1 MKSLHVELGRHRLGG
16 TMQVY
21 YLMRG
26 LKARGEPA
34 VLVCP
39 RGSVLH
45 GMAEREGLPVRPVD
59 FGGDADLRFI
69 PRFMRILREERPD
82 IVHLHSRRGA
92 DTLGLVAARL
102 AGIGKVIV
110 SRRVDDPVKPGWL
123 TRLRY
128 VTLPDLV
135 ITVSKGIA
143 RVLEAAGVPASHIRQ
158 VYSAIDV
165 GTYQSSLGQ
174 VQARARLGLPE
185 AVPVLVVIAQLIPR
199 KGHRFL
205 LQALPEILVRHPH
218 TRVLFAGEGESEAE
232 LKAQVQDM
240 GLAACVQFLGYR
252 DDIGDVLRACD
263 VLVHPATMEGFANVA
278 MQAMAAGLPVVS
290 SAVGGMPESVR
301 DGVTGLLVPPQDP
314 AALAAAIVKLLD
326 DASLRERLGRQG
338 REIVQRE
345 FTTDVMVEGNLAVY
359 RALLGSAAP
368 GAAAHG
374 GR

>member
-1 MKSLHVELGRHRLGG
+1 MKSLHVEMGRHRLGG

-39 RGSVLH
+39 KGSVLH
-45 GMAEREGLPVRPVD
+45 EMAVRDGLAVRPVE

-69 PRFMRILREERPD
+69 SRFMRILREERPD

-128 VTLPDLV
+128 VKLPDLV

-143 RVLEAAGVPASHIRQ
+143 RVLEAAGVPPGQIRQ

-165 GTYQSSLGQ
+165 RAYQSSLDGA
-174 VQARARLGLPE
+174 QARMRLGLP
-185 AVPVLVVIAQLIPR
+185 AGAPVLVVIAQLIPR

-205 LQALPEILVRHPH
+205 LQALPSILAKHPD

-232 LKAQVQDM
+232 LRAQVQAT
-240 GLAACVQFLGYR
+240 GLESCVQFLGYR
-252 DDIGDVLRACD
+252 NDIGDILRACD
-263 VLVHPATMEGFANVA
+263 LLVHPATMEGFANVA
-278 MQAMAAGLPVVS
+278 MQAMAAGIPVVS

-314 AALAAAIVKLLD
+314 AALAEAVIKLLD
-326 DASLRERLGRQG
+326 DPGLRERLGRQG
-338 REIVQRE
+338 REIVERE

-359 RALLGSAAP
+359 RGLLD
-368 GAAAHG
+368 
-374 GR
+374 GRH

>member
-1 MKSLHVELGRHRLGG
+1 MKTLHVEMGRHRLGG

-21 YLMRG
+21 YLVRG
-26 LKARGEPA
+26 LKARGEPT

-45 GMAEREGLPVRPVD
+45 QMAEREGLPVRPVD
-59 FGGDADLRFI
+59 FGGDIDLRFV
-69 PRFMRILREERPD
+69 PRFLRILREERPD

-92 DTLGLVAARL
+92 DTLGLLAARL

-123 TRLRY
+123 TRWRY
-128 VTLPDLV
+128 VKLPDLV

-143 RVLEAAGVPASHIRQ
+143 RVLEAAGVPADHIRQ

-165 GTYQSSLGQ
+165 QAYQSVLTPAE
-174 VQARARLGLPE
+174 ARSRLGLP
-185 AVPVLVVIAQLIPR
+185 AGVPVLVVIAQLIPR

-205 LQALPEILVRHPH
+205 LQALPAIRARHPG

-232 LKAQVQDM
+232 LRAQVRQM
-240 GLAACVQFLGYR
+240 GLEDCVQFLGYR
-252 DDIGDVLRACD
+252 NDIGDLLRACD

-301 DGVTGLLVPPQDP
+301 DGVSGLLVPPQDP
-314 AALAAAIVKLLD
+314 AALAQAVLRLLD
-326 DASLRERLGRQG
+326 DPALRERLGRQG
-338 REIVQRE
+338 REIVERE
-345 FTTDVMVEGNLAVY
+345 FTTDVMVQGNLAVY
-359 RALLGSAAP
+359 RSLLGAADERVD
-368 GAAAHG
+368 G